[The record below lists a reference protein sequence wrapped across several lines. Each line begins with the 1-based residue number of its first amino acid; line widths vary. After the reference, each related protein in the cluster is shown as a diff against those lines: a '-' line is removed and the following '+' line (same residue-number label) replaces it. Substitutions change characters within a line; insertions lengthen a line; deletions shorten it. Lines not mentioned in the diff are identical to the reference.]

1 MKTSGFLVADGS
13 ANNQH
18 LHMLFK
24 NYPFKKIIDFRE
36 RKREGDEKH
45 QFVMPLVNSLLDSCM
60 CPD

>member
-36 RKREGDEKH
+36 RKREERREGEN
-45 QFVMPLVNSLLDSCM
+45 QRLAILLIHASIG
-60 CPD
+60 